1 MRLEALCAFL
11 EYKNYCNCS
20 VINLL
25 LCYSA
30 MVLCGL
36 GQKHYL
42 KVFAAAVISVIL
54 SSAVCK
60 DQMVCPSSQKGI
72 THVWKEGNIRSRVEK
87 QKGFHW
93 SAQFFSSSFVAFL
106 FDSMFNL
113 KSKVMLVPFNCMHS
127 ECEVMPLYFCHHFK
141 KCFYI
146 KNN

>member
-42 KVFAAAVISVIL
+42 KVFAAAVICVIL
-54 SSAVCK
+54 SLAVCK

-72 THVWKEGNIRSRVEK
+72 THV
-87 QKGFHW
+87 
-93 SAQFFSSSFVAFL
+93 
-106 FDSMFNL
+106 
-113 KSKVMLVPFNCMHS
+113 
-127 ECEVMPLYFCHHFK
+127 
-141 KCFYI
+141 
-146 KNN
+146 